1 MKRKILP
8 GIILALALGSVGV
21 WALITNTGS
30 FPKFNRYYHLDDYL
44 DDLETALSRSIPFS
58 DNLSSLAIDLKMKGG
73 AREFDNIFIGDDILV
88 EDIGYPDEA
97 KTEQNIQALTRFSE
111 NSRIP
116 TYVMLIPTKCAIK
129 QNEVPQAA
137 PLFNQKQFIEQSYNR
152 LLGKATVV
160 DVYPTLFSKLDQ
172 DLYYKTAPDLTALG
186 GYYVY
191 EVLAQRLDNTPK
203 PQEDFDIQ
211 YITHS
216 YYGKTYQKSAYKD
229 ISPDII
235 ALYRYQKNN
244 RNYTVTHNEE
254 YQYTYNTLY
263 PEQMMEVGEDDLSVL
278 LGEDTGDI
286 TIRSNLKNENTLLI
300 VGDDSI
306 LPVIPFLA
314 AHYSQIRFIDLEQ
327 MSAEEIEKID
337 CSDYQ
342 RMLISYSVDTFIHQD
357 VVQKVVY
364 LNTQDQEEMKT
375 IQQAVQP

>member
-1 MKRKILP
+1 M
-8 GIILALALGSVGV
+8 
-21 WALITNTGS
+21 
-30 FPKFNRYYHLDDYL
+30 
-44 DDLETALSRSIPFS
+44 
-58 DNLSSLAIDLKMKGG
+58 
-73 AREFDNIFIGDDILV
+73 
-88 EDIGYPDEA
+88 
-97 KTEQNIQALTRFSE
+97 
-111 NSRIP
+111 
-116 TYVMLIPTKCAIK
+116 
-129 QNEVPQAA
+129 
-137 PLFNQKQFIEQSYNR
+137 
-152 LLGKATVV
+152 
-160 DVYPTLFSKLDQ
+160 
-172 DLYYKTAPDLTALG
+172 
-186 GYYVY
+186 
-191 EVLAQRLDNTPK
+191 
-203 PQEDFDIQ
+203 
-211 YITHS
+211 
-216 YYGKTYQKSAYKD
+216 
-229 ISPDII
+229 
-235 ALYRYQKNN
+235 YRYQKNN
-244 RNYTVTHNEE
+244 RNYIVTHNEE

-278 LGEDTGDI
+278 LGGDTGDI